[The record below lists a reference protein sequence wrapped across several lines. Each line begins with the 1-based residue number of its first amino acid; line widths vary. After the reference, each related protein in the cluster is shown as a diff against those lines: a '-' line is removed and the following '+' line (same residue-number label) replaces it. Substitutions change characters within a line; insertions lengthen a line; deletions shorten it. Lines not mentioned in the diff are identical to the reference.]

1 MNRNKMRYVYALLC
15 AVLCLIPA
23 VMMIYPGH
31 VWGGDFS
38 QYIAQAR
45 ALATGSVESWYE
57 KNAFIISHS
66 GKGLGIPVYP
76 WGLPF
81 ILAPLY
87 ALFGEW
93 LFAFKLVE
101 ILFLAG
107 SVFASY
113 LFFEKK
119 TNKWAAFILA
129 LFMGLN
135 PVYIQNTESV
145 LSDIPCMFFS
155 ILAVIYVEKHLKES
169 VSPVKNAVLSGFFIF
184 CAVQMRSMA
193 LSLLA
198 ALICYEAASFIW
210 GAFLEKHLT
219 KFKVFAGG
227 KSGNGRFYDKK
238 WQYHLIPYV
247 VFLAGTNLVNV
258 LLPKAGE
265 SYADWFKLSFEN
277 MKMMWSRYYAEFYR
291 FLGRFFVIILIL
303 AVVGMLCYL
312 GTEFYLAT
320 YVLGTF
326 FMLLIYEYYPGARCL
341 FSIVPFL
348 FLFSYYGVEAVFR
361 RTKSG
366 LVYYIAM
373 AGAVIVLAFYISDVG
388 RGISFRQKIDRPVE
402 AYSLDAQG
410 VYDFIAG
417 SIDKESVVY
426 FFKPRV
432 LYLNTDVYSYTLP
445 NGTEPSETLDGADYL
460 LLYEN
465 DGQDTIKAFVSDN
478 SDYQMIYYND
488 SFMLYQCP

>member
-15 AVLCLIPA
+15 AILCLIPA
-23 VMMIYPGH
+23 VLMIYPGH

-57 KNAFIISHS
+57 KNMFIISHS
-66 GKGLGIPVYP
+66 GKGLGSTVYP

-93 LFAFKLVE
+93 IFVFKLVE

-107 SVFASY
+107 SVFALY

-119 TNKWAAFILA
+119 TNKRTAFILA
-129 LFMGLN
+129 LLVGLN
-135 PVYIQNTESV
+135 PVYIRSTDSV

-169 VSPVKNAVLSGFFIF
+169 VSPLKSAVLSGFFIF

-193 LSLLA
+193 LSLLV
-198 ALICYEAASFIW
+198 ALICYETVSFLW
-210 GAFLEKHLT
+210 GAFG
-219 KFKVFAGG
+219 AGILSKMKAFTG
-227 KSGNGRFYDKK
+227 RELGSGLYYAKK
-238 WQYHLIPYV
+238 WPYHLIPYA
-247 VFLAGTNLVNV
+247 VFLAGTCLVDV
-258 LLPKAGE
+258 MLPKAGE
-265 SYADWFKLSFEN
+265 SYKDYFHLSLAGI
-277 MKMMWSRYYAEFYR
+277 KTMWSRYYAEFYQ
-291 FLGRFFVIILIL
+291 FLGRFFGIFLIL
-303 AVVGMLCYL
+303 AVLGMVCFIVS
-312 GTEFYLAT
+312 EFYLAT

-326 FMLLIYEYYPGARCL
+326 CMLLIYEYYQGARFL
-341 FSIVPFL
+341 FSLVPFL
-348 FLFSYYGVEAVFR
+348 FLFSYYGVEAVSR
-361 RTKSG
+361 RTKSK
-366 LVYYIAM
+366 LFHYSAM
-373 AGAVIVLAFYISDVG
+373 VGAVIVLAFYISDVG
-388 RGISFRQKIDRPVE
+388 RDISFRQKIDRPVD
-402 AYSLDAQG
+402 AYSKDAEA

-432 LYLNTDVYSYTLP
+432 LYLKTDVYSYILP
-445 NGTEPSETLDGADYL
+445 NGTEPSAALDGADYL

-465 DGQDTIKAFVSDN
+465 DGQDTIKAFISDN
-478 SDYQMIYYND
+478 SDYQMIHYND
-488 SFMLYQCP
+488 SFTMYQCP